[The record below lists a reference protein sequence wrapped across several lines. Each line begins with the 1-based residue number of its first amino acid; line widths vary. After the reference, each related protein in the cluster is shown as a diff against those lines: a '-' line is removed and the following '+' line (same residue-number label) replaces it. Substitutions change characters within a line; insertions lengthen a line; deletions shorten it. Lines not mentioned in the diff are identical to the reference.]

1 MDGKSVS
8 DLIGS
13 DVKVSKDGA
22 VTGTL
27 KHVSGWK
34 WFNPSDTSEQT
45 GNYFPFKLG
54 DDYNGKDVT
63 VTREGGKEKTAQDT
77 EWIVRVPDNDTVYTV
92 KASGV
97 NDLKLTFK
105 NATLQKQ

>member
-8 DLIGS
+8 DLIGE

-27 KHVSGWK
+27 KHVSGWE
-34 WFNPSDTSEQT
+34 WFNPSDESEQE

-54 DDYNGKDVT
+54 DDYSGKDVT
-63 VTREGGKEKTAQDT
+63 VTREGGKTKTAQDT

-92 KASGV
+92 KADEVS
-97 NDLKLTFK
+97 DLKLTFK